1 MLQVLEG
8 SMSDIIKN
16 ILIVDDEE
24 NTRIGLSELLTAE
37 GYSVCAAGDGIEAL
51 DCLQHGQ
58 YQLVITD
65 INMPRMN
72 GMAFLDEITRDYPD
86 LDVIMMTAFGGV
98 DSYVK
103 AMNLGVY
110 EYLHKP
116 VKLENLRS
124 VMRKITLEKEHASEF
139 HNPGRPQ

>member
-1 MLQVLEG
+1 MCRDTIVKNF
-8 SMSDIIKN
+8 IRN
-16 ILIVDDEE
+16 ILVVDDEE
-24 NTRIGLSELLTAE
+24 NARVCLSKLLSAE
-37 GYSVCAAGDGIEAL
+37 GYMVSAAGDGEEAL
-51 DCLQHGQ
+51 NCLQGGQ

-72 GMAFLDEITRDYPD
+72 GLDLVDSICNQHPG

-103 AMNLGVY
+103 AMKLGVF

-116 VKLENLRS
+116 VKLEELKG
-124 VMRKITLEKEHASEF
+124 VMRKLSIARESLS
-139 HNPGRPQ
+139 

>member
-1 MLQVLEG
+1 
-8 SMSDIIKN
+8 MSDIIKN